1 MIVPNLNVNLPSPLP
16 LSVDV
21 ACADVDPGLRNVESL
36 VDIDKYSNFQK
47 IVRIHMKVL
56 TFVSNLKSCLKNKDP
71 DRYAHFDC
79 YDRDLFL
86 EANRQVIESNQRR
99 YFPEVYHY
107 FESKQKLQKDIP
119 NIVQQLNVFMDNHGI
134 LRVRSKVSKLKDDS
148 FVNFPMLL
156 HKKSRLTQLIIM
168 DMHCKFCHAGVYSL
182 LSEMRK
188 RFWIP
193 HYFSAVK
200 RVLKSCVICR
210 RFKER
215 TIKLNQ
221 SPYRDFRVDPPQ
233 IPFRYAFVDH
243 LGPFNVKLEGK
254 NRKVWLLCVS
264 CLWSR
269 AVNLKLCMDLTTKEF
284 LHCFQ
289 LHCFDY
295 GVPQLVLSD
304 LGSQIVAGANVITDF
319 LNDHKVQNYFKEND
333 AKLIKFEQYFKGCN
347 KLGGLVETCVKSTKR
362 LIYGAIRK
370 NVLNLRDFEFI
381 IEQTKHLINRR
392 PIAFQE
398 GLRDDLNNPV
408 PDPITPEMLIHGR
421 SLLSLNLIP
430 DLQDV
435 PLDLDWIPS
444 NDSVGAV
451 VDSYKK
457 LRNVRTR
464 LNDLYHSEFLSHLVS
479 QATDSKTRY
488 KPVNHKRLSVGD
500 VVLLKEPNTKPSN
513 YPMGIVKS
521 VVINDL
527 GEVTGA
533 AILKGRSREIVKRH
547 VTSLIPLLSSDQPD
561 QSASD
566 QVNQII
572 SRGNFDHTGQVPGRS
587 TTKRKAALVSA
598 EKTKHI
604 LSS

>member
-1 MIVPNLNVNLPSPLP
+1 MQNVESKQVSFILGKNRLVNTQLEGKSVPSLEFQAVALGTETLVSLKEELSGMQCVKPIEIVELVLHTDSLVSLNWISNAVRLNKMNKVSVFIKNRLGRIQRLCDRFPVKFNFVSGELNPADCITRALSYKQLTKTNYFLGPKFLISRDSISHPDVFEVIVPNLNVTLPSPLP

-36 VDIDKYSNFQK
+36 VDVDKYSNFQK

-56 TFVSNLKSCLKNKDP
+56 TFVRNLKSCLKNKDP
-71 DRYAHFDC
+71 DRYAHLDC

-134 LRVRSKVSKLKDDS
+134 LRVRSKVSKLKNDN

-188 RFWIP
+188 GFWIP
-193 HYFSAVK
+193 HYFSVVK
-200 RVLKSCVICR
+200 KVLKSCVICR
-210 RFKER
+210 RFKEM

-233 IPFRYAFVDH
+233 IPFRHAFVDH

-254 NRKVWLLCVS
+254 NRKVWLLCIS

-284 LHCFQ
+284 LRCFQ

-319 LNDHKVQNYFKEND
+319 LNDHEVQNYFKEND
-333 AKLIKFEQYFKGCN
+333 AKPIKFEQYFKGCN
-347 KLGGLVETCVKSTKR
+347 KLGG
-362 LIYGAIRK
+362 
-370 NVLNLRDFEFI
+370 
-381 IEQTKHLINRR
+381 
-392 PIAFQE
+392 
-398 GLRDDLNNPV
+398 
-408 PDPITPEMLIHGR
+408 
-421 SLLSLNLIP
+421 
-430 DLQDV
+430 
-435 PLDLDWIPS
+435 
-444 NDSVGAV
+444 
-451 VDSYKK
+451 
-457 LRNVRTR
+457 
-464 LNDLYHSEFLSHLVS
+464 
-479 QATDSKTRY
+479 
-488 KPVNHKRLSVGD
+488 
-500 VVLLKEPNTKPSN
+500 
-513 YPMGIVKS
+513 
-521 VVINDL
+521 
-527 GEVTGA
+527 
-533 AILKGRSREIVKRH
+533 
-547 VTSLIPLLSSDQPD
+547 
-561 QSASD
+561 
-566 QVNQII
+566 
-572 SRGNFDHTGQVPGRS
+572 
-587 TTKRKAALVSA
+587 
-598 EKTKHI
+598 
-604 LSS
+604 